1 MADEPI
7 LYSRNFALSGIEI
20 LRAADGHGD
29 GRTVEAYATVFD
41 VPTEITDGQG
51 HYLEVIDRTSFN
63 RTLSHGIDTVGVFYH
78 HGLTLHGTPS
88 DLGSVPIGSPTDIRP
103 DGTGLRTV
111 TRYNK
116 TPLADAVLEAIR
128 AGDIKGYSFRGRIF
142 KSSPSR
148 VPKVTRKG
156 GLPTIKRLELGLM
169 EYGPTPTPA
178 YRDAGILAIRSELG
192 EMKELLTAMR
202 GTIEPS
208 TPDDQDQDPDDTTT
222 PDTGPG
228 SEASRGNARAD
239 ALALLRFRNRIRER
253 GL

>member
-7 LYSRNFALSGIEI
+7 LYSRNFSLDGIEI
-20 LRAADGHGD
+20 LRAADGYKD

-63 RTLSHGIDTVGVFYH
+63 RTLSHGIDTVGFFYH

-88 DLGSVPIGSPTDIRP
+88 DLGSVPIGSPLDIAP
-103 DGTGLRTV
+103 DSRGLRTV
-111 TRYNK
+111 TRFNRSD
-116 TPLADAVLEAIR
+116 LAEAVLEAIR
-128 AGDIKGYSFRGRIF
+128 AGDVKGYSFRGKIF
-142 KSSPSR
+142 KSNPSR
-148 VPKVTRKG
+148 PPKVSRG
-156 GLPTIKRLELGLM
+156 AALPTVRRMELGLM

-192 EMKELLTAMR
+192 EIRDAISR
-202 GTIEPS
+202 IGGNINQP
-208 TPDDQDQDPDDTTT
+208 TPEGDPQDPDVQTT
-222 PDTGPG
+222 PEEPGPG
-228 SEASRGNARAD
+228 SEAPREAHAD
-239 ALALLRFRNRIRER
+239 AKSLLRLRSEFRRR

>member
-1 MADEPI
+1 MADESI

-20 LRAADGHGD
+20 LRTADGYGD
-29 GRTVEAYATVFD
+29 GRTVEAYAAVFD

-51 HYLEVIDRTSFN
+51 HYLEVIDRSAFK

-88 DLGSVPIGSPTDIRP
+88 ELGSVPIGSPLDIAP
-103 DGTGLRTV
+103 DARGLRTV
-111 TRYNK
+111 TRFNRSD
-116 TPLADAVLEAIR
+116 LADAVLEAIR
-128 AGDIKGYSFRGRIF
+128 AGDVKGYSFRGKIF
-142 KSSPSR
+142 RSSPSR
-148 VPKVTRKG
+148 VPKTTRSG
-156 GLPTIKRLELGLM
+156 GLPTITRMELGLM

-192 EMKELLTAMR
+192 EVKELLTAMR

-208 TPDDQDQDPDDTTT
+208 TPDDQGQDPDDTTT
-222 PDTGPG
+222 PDQGPG
-228 SEASRGNARAD
+228 SEASRGNAHAD
-239 ALALLRFRNRIRER
+239 ATALLRFRSKIRER

>member
-7 LYSRNFALSGIEI
+7 LYSRNFSLSGIEI
-20 LRAADGHGD
+20 LRASDGHGD

-63 RTLSHGIDTVGVFYH
+63 RTLSHGIDTVGFFYH

-88 DLGSVPIGSPTDIRP
+88 DLGSVPIGSPLEIRP
-103 DGTGLRTV
+103 DARGLLTV
-111 TRYNK
+111 TRFNRSD
-116 TPLADAVLEAIR
+116 LAEAVLEAIR
-128 AGDIKGYSFRGRIF
+128 SGDVKGYSFRGKIF
-142 KSSPSR
+142 KSNPSR
-148 VPKVTRKG
+148 VPKVTRSG
-156 GLPTIKRLELGLM
+156 GLPTIRRTELGLM

-192 EMKELLTAMR
+192 EVKEMLTAMR
-202 GTIEPS
+202 GNVDLS
-208 TPDDQDQDPDDTTT
+208 TPENDDQDPGETTT
-222 PDTGPG
+222 PDQGPG
-228 SEASRGNARAD
+228 SEASREIAHAD
-239 ALALLRFRNRIRER
+239 AQALLRFRSKIRER